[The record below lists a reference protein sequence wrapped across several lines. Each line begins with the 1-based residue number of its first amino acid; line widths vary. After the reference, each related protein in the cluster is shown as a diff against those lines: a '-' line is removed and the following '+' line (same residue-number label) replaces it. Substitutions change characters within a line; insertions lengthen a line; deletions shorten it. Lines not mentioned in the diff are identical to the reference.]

1 MFSSAALL
9 LLVALISC
17 GSCDVAA
24 VAAVSEPQPTQQ
36 PPSTV
41 VLFQRTEGQRSN
53 GVPALTGLTEGKKV
67 YGFAGH
73 SLVHAGGVTV
83 ALAKARYG
91 PGLISDVG
99 IWATCISCSGGGG
112 GSSGCTPLA
121 TVADAAPGS
130 GCRWTKAVPSGSDEQ
145 SGSPVFRYGPRA
157 VVKDNKILLLLMS
170 YTEPTGKQKPNS
182 QGSWEAA

>member
-1 MFSSAALL
+1 MSWHLLSAAVLLL

-17 GSCDVAA
+17 GSCEAAA
-24 VAAVSEPQPTQQ
+24 VAAGSGPQSAQQ

-41 VLFQRTEGQRSN
+41 VLFQKTEDPQSS
-53 GVPALTGLTEGKKV
+53 GVPALAGLTERKKV

-99 IWATCISCSGGGG
+99 IWATCISCSGG
-112 GSSGCTPLA
+112 SSGCTPLA
-121 TVADAAPGS
+121 TVADAAGS
-130 GCRWTKAVPSGSDEQ
+130 GCQWAKAVPNGGEGQ
-145 SGSPVFRYGPRA
+145 SGPLVFRYGPRA
-157 VVKDNKILLLLMS
+157 V
-170 YTEPTGKQKPNS
+170 
-182 QGSWEAA
+182 